1 MRKIDVVREYVY
13 KLILAV
19 LIVVLIFDVFCGKRV
34 VEISINPSVAM
45 ASLDSEEAGASSEG
59 VSGENNQPVVD
70 LKPSASSPDIE
81 MLIREAFPEEPDKA
95 VKIAR
100 CESQLSA
107 DRIGDNHL
115 TFQHNGEML
124 GHSIGLFQIRT
135 GGNEGGKVWSRP
147 AKLGISVEQFVSD
160 MLDPH
165 KNISY
170 ARDIYDRVGWSAWTC
185 AALIR

>member
-1 MRKIDVVREYVY
+1 MS
-13 KLILAV
+13 KL
-19 LIVVLIFDVFCGKRV
+19 DVFRKYLYLIILDTLIWYSV
-34 VEISINPSVAM
+34 LVSIFTPYSVNISINPSVAV

-185 AALIR
+185 AALIQ